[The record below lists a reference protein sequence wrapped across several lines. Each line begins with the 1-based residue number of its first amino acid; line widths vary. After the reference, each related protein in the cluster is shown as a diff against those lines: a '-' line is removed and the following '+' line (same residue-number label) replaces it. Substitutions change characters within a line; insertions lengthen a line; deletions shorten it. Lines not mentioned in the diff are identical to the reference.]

1 MPGETNLEALLAAL
15 EPALDP
21 AEYVFA
27 TCPET
32 AGRPWACPNAPGEP
46 IGVFREAEGVTL
58 ILRREE
64 AERLAIPC
72 TYRCRRITLRVHS
85 SLGAVGLLAHVTAAL
100 AARGIS
106 VNAVSGYYHDHL
118 FVPVERAEEAL
129 VVLAGHGPSH
139 GPALPG
145 VRTGR
150 RNRR

>member
-15 EPALDP
+15 QPALDP

-27 TCPET
+27 TGAE
-32 AGRPWACPNAPGEP
+32 AAGEP

-64 AERLAIPC
+64 AERLEIPW

-85 SLGAVGLLAHVTAAL
+85 SLQAVGLLARVTAAL

-106 VNAVSGYYHDHL
+106 VNAVSAYYHDHL
-118 FVPVERAEEAL
+118 FVPAERAEEAL
-129 VVLAGHGPSH
+129 AVLAGHGP
-139 GPALPG
+139 A
-145 VRTGR
+145 
-150 RNRR
+150 